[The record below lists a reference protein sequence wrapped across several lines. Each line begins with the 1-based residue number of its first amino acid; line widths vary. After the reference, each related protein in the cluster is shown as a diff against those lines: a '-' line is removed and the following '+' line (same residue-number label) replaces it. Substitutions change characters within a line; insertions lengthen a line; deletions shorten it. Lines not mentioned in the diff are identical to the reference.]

1 MRKSQEKWKK
11 SRRKKKKEGDRLDG
25 NHTERVTIRISQK
38 KCLKGVF
45 AKNERGY
52 RLNAIKQRF

>member
-38 KCLKGVF
+38 KCLI
-45 AKNERGY
+45 
-52 RLNAIKQRF
+52 L